1 MNQTISRSAEVPSNY
16 VGVNAVSKTT
26 QLIENQD
33 VRPPVT
39 GNAKADADI
48 AAFYKAR
55 DKILKLKE
63 KQAL

>member
-1 MNQTISRSAEVPSNY
+1 MNQTISRSEVPSNY
-16 VGVNAVSKTT
+16 VGVNVPSKTT

-33 VRPPVT
+33 VRAPVT